1 MRHLQLYESF
11 GTKDVSVTIY
21 TDIDQWMEKLKM
33 NLSRNE
39 YIWQSGTNLDFWKD
53 IFSLRASIYTAKR
66 DPNTSG
72 GTWFFWDDPRYRE
85 IEIRLI
91 RYGYIEAGYDT
102 IQSGVQ
108 SDSLHVIEEDLGYSY
123 QDLIKQAKPPGEVM
137 IQNILE
143 NPDMLEYY
151 SEEAPL
157 TLEKGIALSSEEIKM
172 KLKALSKWKQIKDFI

>member
-39 YIWQSGTNLDFWKD
+39 YGSVNYMFWKGL
-53 IFSLRASIYTAKR
+53 FAQGASIYTAKR
-66 DPNTSG
+66 DPNSSG
-72 GTWFFWDDPRYRE
+72 GTWFFWDDPGYGE
-85 IEIRLI
+85 IEIRMI
-91 RYGYIEAGYDT
+91 RYGHIQAGYDT
-102 IQSGVQ
+102 IQSGIQ

-157 TLEKGIALSSEEIKM
+157 TLEKGIALSSEEVKM
-172 KLKALSKWKQIKDFI
+172 RLKALSKWKQIKDFI